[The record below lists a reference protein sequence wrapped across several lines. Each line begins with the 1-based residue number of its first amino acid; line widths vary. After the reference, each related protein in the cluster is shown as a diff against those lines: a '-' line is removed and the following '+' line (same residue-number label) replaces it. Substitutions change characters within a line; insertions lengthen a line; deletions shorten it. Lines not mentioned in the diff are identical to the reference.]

1 MENYIKE
8 NEDNIRNS
16 KEKEIEKINIEKE
29 KRIMNNDNQNMI
41 NKMNEI

>member
-29 KRIMNNDNQNMI
+29 K
-41 NKMNEI
+41 